1 MPGCGQPVSL
11 SGSQRDEEL
20 EASVRAAQRR
30 EVMATRVSVD
40 VSDEDDE
47 VVG

>member
-1 MPGCGQPVSL
+1 MRS
-11 SGSQRDEEL
+11 L
-20 EASVRAAQRR
+20 EARIRAAQRR
-30 EVMATRVSVD
+30 EVRATQMSVD

>member
-1 MPGCGQPVSL
+1 M
-11 SGSQRDEEL
+11 SGLQRNEEL
-20 EASVRAAQRR
+20 AARVRAAQRR
-30 EVMATRVSVD
+30 EVMAMQMNVD